1 MLTTSSFRPA
11 FWLANAHA
19 QTLFASQARPMPRLA
34 SRGERLELAD
44 GDFLDLSWVET
55 AGTPADAPVVIV
67 LHGLNGSLASKYARG
82 LLNQVTRH
90 GSRGVLLH
98 FRGACAPNRLA
109 RAYHSG
115 ETGDLAYVIDCI
127 RARYPAAP
135 LAAVGYSLGGNV
147 LLKYLGEQGKAC
159 PLTCATAV
167 SVPYDLAA
175 CAHAIR
181 RGLSRFYQAHLL
193 SGMRD
198 MVQAKQRA
206 GVYPAEMSFPDLDT
220 LTDFYAFD
228 DAVTAP
234 LNGFVDAAD
243 YYARAS
249 SRAYLSHITTP
260 TLALHAADD
269 PFMTPDVVPSADVL
283 SSAVRFEL
291 SAHGGHVG
299 FVAGDRFGR
308 PVYWLEQRIPAFLQ
322 TYLPGF
328 ETMHD
333 DLALGVS

>member
-1 MLTTSSFRPA
+1 MLTTSTFKPA

-19 QTLFASQARPMPRLA
+19 QTLFASQARPMPALA
-34 SRGERLELAD
+34 ARGERLELAD
-44 GDFLDLSWVET
+44 GDFLDLSWVE
-55 AGTPADAPVVIV
+55 AAESAVDAPVVIV
-67 LHGLNGSLASKYARG
+67 LHGLNGSPESKYARG
-82 LLNQVTRH
+82 LLNEVVRH
-90 GSRGVLLH
+90 GARGVLLH
-98 FRGACAPNRLA
+98 FRGAAVPNRLA

-115 ETGDLAYVIDCI
+115 ETGDLAYVIA
-127 RARYPAAP
+127 RVRERYPRAP

-147 LLKYLGEQGKAC
+147 LWKYLGEQGAAC
-159 PLTCATAV
+159 PLACATAV

-175 CAHAIR
+175 CAQAIR

-193 SGMRD
+193 AGMRD
-198 MVQAKQRA
+198 MVRAKQRA
-206 GVYPAEMSFPDLDT
+206 GVYHADIAFPDLDT

-249 SRAYLSHITTP
+249 SQAYLSQITTP

-269 PFMTPDVVPSADVL
+269 PFMTPDVVPAASAL
-283 SSAVRFEL
+283 SSAIRFEL

-299 FVAGDRFGR
+299 FVAGDRLGR

-322 TYLPGF
+322 THLPGF
-328 ETMHD
+328 EATPD
-333 DLALGVS
+333 DLALKAS